1 MTKKNKIRTAALLLF
16 LALLLILA
24 GLLTGEWELIKN
36 NGIYICYGCIGIG

>member
-1 MTKKNKIRTAALLLF
+1 MTKTNRKRALALLAAALLLV
-16 LALLLILA
+16 LA